1 MIEQLRTLAKMQSFD
16 DKIGQ
21 LRDIQK
27 ELPKQLVEIEEK
39 TVQATADLLA
49 GEKEKAELNAE
60 QSSLENDIKAA
71 QNLITRYSNQLT
83 ETKTNKEYK
92 ALNSEITHQKEKIQ
106 KFESQMLE
114 LMDKENEIK
123 ENVAALKAAHDA
135 VEGEKRKLE
144 AEIKAQNDELE
155 AKIEE
160 HRAERNKLAVTLSN
174 TLIRRYGGLIK
185 NKDNLAVTY
194 NQNGSCSGCG
204 FVIRQQMRIEL
215 QLKKKLVYCE
225 NCGRII
231 LDSLDI

>member
-21 LRDIQK
+21 FRDIQK
-27 ELPKQLVEIEEK
+27 ELPKQLLEIEEK

-60 QSSLENDIKAA
+60 QSALESNIKAA
-71 QNLITRYSNQLT
+71 QSLITKYSNQLT
-83 ETKTNKEYK
+83 DTKTNKEYK
-92 ALNSEITHQKEKIQ
+92 ALNSEMTHQKEKIQ

-114 LMDKENEIK
+114 LMDKENGIK
-123 ENVAALKAAHDA
+123 EKVASLKAVHD
-135 VEGEKRKLE
+135 EIDGEKRKME

-160 HRAERNKLAVTLSN
+160 LRSERNKLAVTLPN
-174 TLIRRYGGLIK
+174 TLIKRYGGLIK